1 MYQQSPSS
9 YHCTQQG
16 DIAMR
21 KFWQWNINNTP
32 AYWFAKGQYGKGLKI
47 WVKGILIVYGTLALI
62 GYAMTLADKAKK
74 KTENTTAR
82 RLINDAFSNY
92 RHDHSKEGI

>member
-1 MYQQSPSS
+1 LYQQSPLS
-9 YHCTQQG
+9 YHYTQQRG
-16 DIAMR
+16 IAMR
-21 KFWQWNINNTP
+21 KFWQWNISNTP